1 MTLALAEGA
10 MKNVLLLLPLPL
22 ALACGRGPTDAP
34 AAAPAE
40 EAAPV
45 QVATAT
51 ARTAPMP
58 TRIPLV
64 GSLVAARQALVAA
77 DTTGVVVEARVERGE
92 RVRKGEVLVVIDS
105 RAARYSAAASEAQAV
120 AQAAQAELAAR
131 ECARANDLYAQGV
144 LSKAQYERTQASC
157 EAQSRVADAARASA
171 RLAGSNADRTRVKA
185 PFAGVVG
192 ERMVEVGTFV
202 QAASPVASL
211 YADGPLRVRLSVPE
225 TQSGG
230 IAEGSAVTVFPT
242 ALDGVQVP
250 ATVKYVAGAIREQ
263 TRDLVVEAELAEA
276 DARLRPGMSVRV
288 ELEVGRAPAVVVPEA
303 ALRSIDGAPSL
314 FVVRDGVAIQRVVRV
329 GARAGGD
336 VAVLSD
342 LSEGDVVVLDPPAAL
357 RDGARVN

>member
-1 MTLALAEGA
+1 
-10 MKNVLLLLPLPL
+10 MKNPPLLLPLVL
-22 ALACGRGPTDAP
+22 LVACGPAPADAP
-34 AAAPAE
+34 SAAPVA

-45 QVATAT
+45 RVTTST

-58 TRIPLV
+58 NRIPLV

-92 RVRKGEVLVVIDS
+92 SVRKGDVLVVIDS
-105 RAARYSAAASEAQAV
+105 RTARFSAAASEAQAV
-120 AQAAQAELAAR
+120 AQAAQADLAAR

-171 RLAGSNADRTRVKA
+171 QLAGSNAERTKVKA
-185 PFAGVVG
+185 PFSGVVG

-230 IAEGSAVTVFPT
+230 IVEGSPVAVFPT
-242 ALDGVQVP
+242 ALDGVRVP

-263 TRDLVVEAELAEA
+263 TRDLVIEAELAEE

-288 ELEVGRAPAVVVPEA
+288 ELEVGRTPAVVVPEA
-303 ALRSIDGAPSL
+303 ALRMIEGAPNL
-314 FVVRDGVAIQRVVRV
+314 FVVREGVAVQRVVRV
-329 GARAGGD
+329 GARADGD

-342 LSEGDVVVLDPPAAL
+342 LAEGDVVIVDPPADL